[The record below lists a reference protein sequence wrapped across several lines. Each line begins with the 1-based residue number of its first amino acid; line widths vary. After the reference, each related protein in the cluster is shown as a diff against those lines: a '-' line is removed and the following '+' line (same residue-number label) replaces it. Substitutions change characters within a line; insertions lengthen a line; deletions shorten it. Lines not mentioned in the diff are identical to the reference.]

1 MAKYYEIVGR
11 PKING
16 SIKIQ
21 GSKNSAL
28 SIIVA
33 SILAKD
39 VVVLEN
45 VPNIKDIQELL
56 VILKKINV
64 KVSFIENSLIIDSSE
79 IKYSS
84 LLIEQ
89 IKNFRASYYFIG
101 AFLALFNKV
110 ETFLPGGCNIGK
122 RPIDQHI
129 KGLSAL
135 NVNLCLNENSISAY
149 SKEIIGSDISLDIP
163 SVGATVNI
171 ILASMF
177 ASGKTIIK
185 NAAKEPEIIDLV
197 KFLRKMGA
205 NISGE
210 GSEVIVISP
219 VSSLHKANYTIMPD
233 RIVTQ
238 TYLLYGALLAEKLT
252 LTNISLM
259 DNCALVNVLINMG
272 AQMDIRKNRITIY
285 GFKSFEKANIKTG
298 VFPLFPSDIQQIM
311 CAFLFNGKGVSVVEE
326 TLFEN
331 RFAFLNEIAKLG
343 GKYFVYDDKAII
355 IPSTLKGNTITC
367 NDLRGGAALLLAC
380 LSATGKSTLKN
391 IDFIER
397 GYQDIVQTLQSVNV
411 DIKEYET
418 YEA

>member
-1 MAKYYEIVGR
+1 M
-11 PKING
+11 
-16 SIKIQ
+16 
-21 GSKNSAL
+21 
-28 SIIVA
+28 
-33 SILAKD
+33 
-39 VVVLEN
+39 
-45 VPNIKDIQELL
+45 
-56 VILKKINV
+56 

-135 NVNLCLNENSISAY
+135 NVNLCLNEDSISAY

-177 ASGKTIIK
+177 ASNKTIIK

-355 IPSTLKGNTITC
+355 IPSTLKGNTINC